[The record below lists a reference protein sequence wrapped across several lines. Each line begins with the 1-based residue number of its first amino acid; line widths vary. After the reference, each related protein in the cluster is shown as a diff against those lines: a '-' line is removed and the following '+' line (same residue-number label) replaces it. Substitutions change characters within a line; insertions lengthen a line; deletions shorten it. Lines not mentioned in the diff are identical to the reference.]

1 MCRVVACPSYPTL
14 KAVFRNRK
22 CQRTDTGVSAKWMMQ
37 WLKRP
42 LQIKKNIAFRIST
55 TKNQPPQLS
64 NLHSHSSSSS
74 SILYLRLYPKKQI
87 SYSNLKPI
95 SVGFDPSIPCFFH
108 SPSRRWA
115 WSAPPV
121 ATIPTTTARPTTWAS
136 KGAVFLRISR
146 RSLMAREIL
155 V

>member
-1 MCRVVACPSYPTL
+1 MDYVQKQILFGDDRYWLMCRVVACPSYPTL

-42 LQIKKNIAFRIST
+42 LQIKKHRFQNFNNQESATST
-55 TKNQPPQLS
+55 FESSFSFIFILIYTLS
-64 NLHSHSSSSS
+64 PTLS
-74 SILYLRLYPKKQI
+74 KKKHI

-121 ATIPTTTARPTTWAS
+121 ATISTTTARPTT
-136 KGAVFLRISR
+136 
-146 RSLMAREIL
+146 
-155 V
+155 